1 MRTDRES
8 HEKNC
13 SEMRRNM
20 GQIGRFYIRLL
31 MSICTK
37 KLLSPS
43 PGLFL
48 AGTSLILL
56 LDTVDTSGSSFFWYY
71 FFFQHRNKTK
81 IAIFIRHRRKTT
93 LLYTLSRKCLKLFEF
108 IISLL
113 SKYSIPFSELSE
125 IIHPR

>member
-1 MRTDRES
+1 MTRDRES

-13 SEMRRNM
+13 SETRRNM

-48 AGTSLILL
+48 AGTSLTLL
-56 LDTVDTSGSSFFWYY
+56 LDTVDTSVSSFFDII
-71 FFFQHRNKTK
+71 FFQHRNKTK

-93 LLYTLSRKCLKLFEF
+93 LLHTLSQKCLKLFEF

-113 SKYSIPFSELSE
+113 SKHSIPFSELSE